1 MAYDWRPTAAR
12 SVTTDSHV
20 VVRPRADRNVVAAVE
35 EFVAAME
42 QGVAVNRSG
51 RQYRPSAL
59 RDLRGILN
67 HHVVPSL
74 GQMPLRDV
82 RRQDVQALVDRLVSD
97 GLSES
102 RIRSV
107 VSALRALYGY
117 AIEHGQVEFNPVDG
131 LMMSSG
137 DEPEQRVLEEPPAWE
152 DPPAREAPPAREDP
166 PAREAPPAPEDPP
179 AWRDPIAWQDRTGR
193 HDRQQRPSAR
203 ERRKRDRKTRARPER
218 ERVAYEPIALLPERI
233 LSLALRAV
241 FVIFVLIALVSL
253 LGPA

>member
-1 MAYDWRPTAAR
+1 
-12 SVTTDSHV
+12 
-20 VVRPRADRNVVAAVE
+20 VAVAVE

-51 RQYRPSAL
+51 RRYRPSAL

-82 RRQDVQALVDRLVSD
+82 RRQDVQALVDRLVAD
-97 GLSES
+97 GLSQS

-117 AIEHGQVEFNPVDG
+117 AIERGQVEFNPVDG
-131 LMMSSG
+131 LVMSSG
-137 DEPEQRVLEEPPAWE
+137 DEPEQRVWEEPPAWE
-152 DPPAREAPPAREDP
+152 APPAREDLPAREAPPAREDL
-166 PAREAPPAPEDPP
+166 PAREAPPAWEDPPAREDPP
-179 AWRDPIAWQDRTGR
+179 AWRDPIAWQDRTGP

-218 ERVAYEPIALLPERI
+218 ERVAYEPIAMLPERI

>member
-20 VVRPRADRNVVAAVE
+20 AVRPRADRTVAAAVE
-35 EFVAAME
+35 EFVTAME

-82 RRQDVQALVDRLVSD
+82 RRQDVQSLVDRLVAD

-117 AIEHGQVEFNPVDG
+117 AIERGQVEFNPVDG
-131 LMMSSG
+131 LVMSSG
-137 DEPEQRVLEEPPAWE
+137 DEPEQRVWEEPPAWE
-152 DPPAREAPPAREDP
+152 DS
-166 PAREAPPAPEDPP
+166 PAREAPPAPEDPPAREDPP
-179 AWRDPIAWQDRTGR
+179 AWRDPIAWQDRTGQ
-193 HDRQQRPSAR
+193 HDRQERPSAR
-203 ERRKRDRKTRARPER
+203 ERRKRDRKARARPER
-218 ERVAYEPIALLPERI
+218 ERVAYEPIAQLPERI

>member
-20 VVRPRADRNVVAAVE
+20 VVRPRADRNVAAAVE

-82 RRQDVQALVDRLVSD
+82 RRQDVQALVDRLVAD

-117 AIEHGQVEFNPVDG
+117 AIERGQVEFNPVDG
-131 LMMSSG
+131 LVMSSG
-137 DEPEQRVLEEPPAWE
+137 DEPEQRVWEEPPAWE
-152 DPPAREAPPAREDP
+152 DSPAREAPPAR
-166 PAREAPPAPEDPP
+166 EDPP

-193 HDRQQRPSAR
+193 PDRQERPSAR
-203 ERRKRDRKTRARPER
+203 ERRKRDRKARARPER
-218 ERVAYEPIALLPERI
+218 ERVAYEPIAQLPERI

>member
-20 VVRPRADRNVVAAVE
+20 VVRPRADGNVAAAVE

-42 QGVAVNRSG
+42 QGVAVNRRG
-51 RQYRPSAL
+51 RRYRPSAL

-82 RRQDVQALVDRLVSD
+82 RRQDVQTLVDRLVAD
-97 GLSES
+97 GLSQS

-117 AIEHGQVEFNPVDG
+117 AIERGQVEFNPVDG
-131 LMMSSG
+131 LVMSSG
-137 DEPEQRVLEEPPAWE
+137 DEPEPRVWEEPPAWE
-152 DPPAREAPPAREDP
+152 APPAREARPPREDP
-166 PAREAPPAPEDPP
+166 PREDPPREEPP
-179 AWRDPIAWQDRTGR
+179 AWREPIAWQDGTGR

-203 ERRKRDRKTRARPER
+203 ERGKRDRKTRARPER
-218 ERVAYEPIALLPERI
+218 ERVAYEPLAMLPERI